1 MFNSKSKSESSEENV
16 PASASM
22 IGAGT
27 VLKGDITSSGDI
39 RIDGTLRGNIIGAAK
54 VIIGAN
60 GTVEGDIA
68 GQQADIMGKVVG
80 SIKVKDLLQL
90 KNGSKV
96 EGNISA
102 GKLQV
107 EPSAVFNGQCHMLSS
122 NGNGHESKGSGNI
135 IAMKETTDSDA
146 RTATR

>member
-1 MFNSKSKSESSEENV
+1 MFNSKSKSESFEENV

-80 SIKVKDLLQL
+80 SIKVKDL
-90 KNGSKV
+90 
-96 EGNISA
+96 
-102 GKLQV
+102 
-107 EPSAVFNGQCHMLSS
+107 
-122 NGNGHESKGSGNI
+122 
-135 IAMKETTDSDA
+135 
-146 RTATR
+146 

>member
-27 VLKGDITSSGDI
+27 VLKGDISSNGDI
-39 RIDGTLRGNIIGAAK
+39 RIDGTLKGNITGAAK

-68 GQQADIMGKVVG
+68 GQQADIMGKVIG
-80 SIKVKDLLQL
+80 SIRVKDLLQL
-90 KNGSKV
+90 KNGSTV
-96 EGNISA
+96 EGNISSA
-102 GKLQV
+102 KLQV
-107 EPSAVFNGQCHMLSS
+107 EPSAVFNGQCHMISA
-122 NGNGHESKGSGNI
+122 NGNGQESKGTGNI

>member
-1 MFNSKSKSESSEENV
+1 MFNSKSKESHEENV

-27 VLKGDITSSGDI
+27 VLKGDITSNGDI
-39 RIDGTLRGNIIGAAK
+39 RIDGTLKGNIIGAAK

-60 GTVEGDIA
+60 GSVEGDIA
-68 GQQADIMGKVVG
+68 GQQADIMGKVAG

-90 KNGSKV
+90 KNGSQV

-107 EPSAVFNGQCHMLSS
+107 EPSAVFNGQCHMTSSS
-122 NGNGHESKGSGNI
+122 NGQESKSSGNI

>member
-1 MFNSKSKSESSEENV
+1 MFNSKSKSESNEENV

-27 VLKGDITSSGDI
+27 VLKGDISSNGDI
-39 RIDGTLRGNIIGAAK
+39 RIDGTLKGNITGAAK

-60 GTVEGDIA
+60 GAVEGDIA
-68 GQQADIMGKVVG
+68 GQQADIMGKVIG

-90 KNGSKV
+90 KNGSTV
-96 EGNISA
+96 EGNISS

-107 EPSAVFNGQCHMLSS
+107 EPSAVFNGQCHMISA
-122 NGNGHESKGSGNI
+122 NGNESKGSGNI